1 MAVALKEHDA
11 LIEAAVI
18 AAGGTLL
25 KARGEGDSTF
35 SVFDRPTQAVA
46 AALDARHRI
55 EAQAWPDGCDLEVR
69 FAIHTGEVAE
79 RDGDYYGTA
88 VNRAARIRGLAVGGQ
103 VLVSEAVAVVVADHL
118 PKGTA
123 LVDLGTHELRGLSR
137 PERVAALVDGRRPR
151 PEAIGGA
158 CPYRGLLAFQPED
171 HDVFFGRDEL
181 VASLI
186 SRLVERRLLPV
197 VGASGSGKSSLVRA
211 GVVAALRAGA
221 LPGSKDWRVTILTPG
236 SDPVARLADGWTA
249 GGHQVLVIDQ
259 MEELFTSCRD
269 AVARF
274 AFVDAVL
281 DEVDRPGGST
291 LVVAALRAD
300 FYGHCASIPRL
311 AEALT
316 DTTVLL
322 GPMSEAELR
331 QAIEGPAEVMGY
343 RLDPGLVELMLRDLA
358 HEPGSLPLLSHA
370 LLETW
375 HRRTARTMT
384 ITATRRRAGSEA
396 PSPVRRSRSGTRA
409 CRTRSARRRGGYSSG

>member
-1 MAVALKEHDA
+1 MRATAPS
-11 LIEAAVI
+11 
-18 AAGGTLL
+18 
-25 KARGEGDSTF
+25 RCSTAPRRR
-35 SVFDRPTQAVA
+35 SRPP
-46 AALDARHRI
+46 LDARRRI
-55 EAQAWPDGCDLEVR
+55 EAHPWPDGCHLEVR

-118 PKGTA
+118 PAGAA

-181 VASLI
+181 VASLL

-211 GVVAALRAGA
+211 GVVAALQGGA
-221 LPGSKDWRVTILTPG
+221 LPGSKDWPVTILTPG
-236 SDPVARLADGWTA
+236 DDPVARLAGGWA
-249 GGHQVLVIDQ
+249 SGGRQVLVIDQ

-269 AVARF
+269 AAARV

-281 DEVDRPGGST
+281 DEVDRPGGAT

-322 GPMSEAELR
+322 GPMSDDRAAPGHR
-331 QAIEGPAEVMGY
+331 GPG
-343 RLDPGLVELMLRDLA
+343 RGDGLPARPRAGGTDAAGPRPRTGVPAAAVARPARDLA
-358 HEPGSLPLLSHA
+358 PA
-370 LLETW
+370 
-375 HRRTARTMT
+375 HRPHDDHRPV
-384 ITATRRRAGSEA
+384 TRSRAVSEA
-396 PSPVRRSRSGTRA
+396 PSPARRSRSGTSA
-409 CRTRSARRRGGYSSG
+409 CRTASARQRGRSSFG